1 MTGEILIGYGPDK
14 LRIANSSPNEFTMR
28 FLHIILIH
36 HSVLERCID
45 ALVAEKLLHLL
56 NWHAFVDSHC
66 SKRSSKLV
74 WMHLMKTQ
82 LTTNFAEPDLHAADL
97 KPVKWLQQGYKQCF
111 IAVCAFAQIALQVD
125 LCPGVKVDL
134 ALLISFTENDAF
146 PIFKIHIT
154 AIELYEL
161 TDSDAG

>member
-1 MTGEILIGYGPDK
+1 MGLFHVV
-14 LRIANSSPNEFTMR
+14 LV
-28 FLHIILIH
+28 H
-36 HSVLERCID
+36 HSVLKRRIN

-66 SKRSSKLV
+66 SKRPSELV
-74 WMHLMKTQ
+74 RMHLMKTQ
-82 LTTNFAEPDLHAADL
+82 LTTDFAKSDLHAADL

-125 LCPGVKVDL
+125 LCPGVKIDL
-134 ALLISFTENDAF
+134 ALLISFTENNAF
-146 PIFKIHIT
+146 PVFKIHIT

-161 TDSDAG
+161 TDTDAG